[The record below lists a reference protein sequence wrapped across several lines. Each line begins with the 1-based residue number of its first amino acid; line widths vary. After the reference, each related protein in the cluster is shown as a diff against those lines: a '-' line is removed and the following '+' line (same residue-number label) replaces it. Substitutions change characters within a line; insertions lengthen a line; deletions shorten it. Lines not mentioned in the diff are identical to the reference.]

1 MHCERTTTIFAPRG
15 WLMGSPSEYEA
26 AYFTLLRAREEL
38 SDLLRY
44 DDLLTRERER
54 LASVA
59 QDTTAFADALPTS
72 LRRPTAATTKPLLE
86 ALGRRREVLEQE
98 RDRMPDRIEQ
108 AQAFVEACEEE
119 VAQLRA
125 G

>member
-1 MHCERTTTIFAPRG
+1 
-15 WLMGSPSEYEA
+15 MGSPSEYEA

-54 LASVA
+54 LTGVA

-72 LRRPTAATTKPLLE
+72 LRRPTATTTKPLLE

-108 AQAFVEACEEE
+108 AQAFVEACEQE